1 MSEREM
7 SPSDLHSKRLRTF
20 RIPLITRSGLASA
33 ICEQISEAATGH
45 SIHSR
50 NPRTIL
56 VLQGKKFTDYSMSAS
71 FKFVSV
77 ASR

>member
-20 RIPLITRSGLASA
+20 RIPPVTRSGLAYA
-33 ICEQISEAATGH
+33 ICEQISKAAAGH
-45 SIHSR
+45 SIHAL

-56 VLQGKKFTDYSMSAS
+56 ALQEIHTLQYKSALQR
-71 FKFVSV
+71 FNSV